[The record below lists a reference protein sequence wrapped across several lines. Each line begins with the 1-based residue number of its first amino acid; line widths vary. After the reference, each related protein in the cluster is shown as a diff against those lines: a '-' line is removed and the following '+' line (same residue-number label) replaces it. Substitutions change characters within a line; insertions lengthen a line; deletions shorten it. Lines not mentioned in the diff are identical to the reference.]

1 MSSEAQ
7 EVKAEVVE
15 PAREVVKYD
24 VGGSAIRFSPAEI
37 EADWDGIEE
46 RLLGLMEPYKGMTAE
61 GISGMSEAEIKAC
74 RKDVNS
80 IIKQVEDARK
90 AVKKAYSEPLKAFES
105 KVKALEVPA
114 TEASDLL
121 KAALDEKERQ
131 RKADKRRAL
140 IEHFEEVAPEL
151 VPVVS
156 YEVIA
161 GKASKPWENKTPS
174 LPKCMEEEEA
184 IIAQAMKDWDALKQ
198 QRETMAFF
206 AEAEAEYFRTLDL
219 GRALRLNSEREEE
232 QARIDEAN
240 RRMDEALAYR
250 AGTPEERAGQEP
262 EPMPEP
268 APEYAPEPEPVI
280 EPEPA
285 QAPAMV
291 RVRFETDPITV
302 EAKDALFDALR
313 ALGIHGSCRV
323 EGVR

>member
-1 MSSEAQ
+1 
-7 EVKAEVVE
+7 
-15 PAREVVKYD
+15 
-24 VGGSAIRFSPAEI
+24 
-37 EADWDGIEE
+37 
-46 RLLGLMEPYKGMTAE
+46 
-61 GISGMSEAEIKAC
+61 
-74 RKDVNS
+74 
-80 IIKQVEDARK
+80 
-90 AVKKAYSEPLKAFES
+90 
-105 KVKALEVPA
+105 
-114 TEASDLL
+114 
-121 KAALDEKERQ
+121 
-131 RKADKRRAL
+131 
-140 IEHFEEVAPEL
+140 
-151 VPVVS
+151 
-156 YEVIA
+156 
-161 GKASKPWENKTPS
+161 
-174 LPKCMEEEEA
+174 MEEEEA
-184 IIAQAMKDWDALKQ
+184 IIAQTMKDWDALKQ
-198 QRETMAFF
+198 QRESMAFY

-250 AGTPEERAGQEP
+250 AGTPDERVDQEP

-268 APEYAPEPEPVI
+268 EPEPVPEPAI

>member
-1 MSSEAQ
+1 
-7 EVKAEVVE
+7 
-15 PAREVVKYD
+15 
-24 VGGSAIRFSPAEI
+24 
-37 EADWDGIEE
+37 
-46 RLLGLMEPYKGMTAE
+46 
-61 GISGMSEAEIKAC
+61 
-74 RKDVNS
+74 
-80 IIKQVEDARK
+80 
-90 AVKKAYSEPLKAFES
+90 
-105 KVKALEVPA
+105 
-114 TEASDLL
+114 
-121 KAALDEKERQ
+121 
-131 RKADKRRAL
+131 
-140 IEHFEEVAPEL
+140 
-151 VPVVS
+151 
-156 YEVIA
+156 
-161 GKASKPWENKTPS
+161 
-174 LPKCMEEEEA
+174 MEEEEA

-198 QRETMAFF
+198 QRETMAFY

-219 GRALRLNSEREEE
+219 GRALRLSAEREEE

-250 AGTPEERAGQEP
+250 AGTPEERAEQEP

-268 APEYAPEPEPVI
+268 VPEPEPVI